1 MSMMPKTSA
10 QPVEELTWEALRQKA
25 SVLGVPAWLLA
36 EEFAVHERN
45 GELVFKK
52 SDSMAN
58 A

>member
-1 MSMMPKTSA
+1 MSTMPKTSA
-10 QPVEELTWEALRQKA
+10 QPVEELTWEALRQRA

-36 EEFAVHERN
+36 EDFAVHEKN

-52 SDSMAN
+52 FKTAAN